1 MYAQRYTVFSRRLL
15 RKSPQLLG
23 KVSQPYDFFPS
34 CWGRFRT
41 PTISSPAAGERFVP
55 LRFPPQLLGNVSR
68 AAISSPVAGERF
80 ARRDFLPS
88 CWGTFR
94 TPTISSPAAGER
106 FARRDFLPSCWGTF
120 RTPRFFPQLLGNLNT
135 IFYILQRNCAAS
147 RGRRCISNR
156 GRDPGRSLF
165 DIGRRDSGRRRSPEG
180 LRCCKSGSRRPL

>member
-1 MYAQRYTVFSRRLL
+1 MYAQRYTVFSRKLL

-23 KVSQPYDFFPS
+23 KVSQPYDFLPS
-34 CWGRFRT
+34 CWGTFRS

-68 AAISSPVAGERF
+68 AA
-80 ARRDFLPS
+80 
-88 CWGTFR
+88 
-94 TPTISSPAAGER
+94 ISSPAAGER

-135 IFYILQRNCAAS
+135 IFYILQRSCAAS
-147 RGRRCISNR
+147 RGHRCISNR
-156 GRDPGRSLF
+156 GRDPGRSLS
-165 DIGRRDSGRRRSPEG
+165 DIGRRDSGRQRSPEE

>member
-23 KVSQPYDFFPS
+23 KVSQPYDFLPS
-34 CWGRFRT
+34 CWGTFRT
-41 PTISSPAAGERFVP
+41 PTISSPATGERFVP

-68 AAISSPVAGERF
+68 AA
-80 ARRDFLPS
+80 
-88 CWGTFR
+88 
-94 TPTISSPAAGER
+94 ISSPAAGER

-135 IFYILQRNCAAS
+135 IFYILQRSCAAS

-156 GRDPGRSLF
+156 GRDPGQSLS

>member
-23 KVSQPYDFFPS
+23 KVSQPYDF
-34 CWGRFRT
+34 
-41 PTISSPAAGERFVP
+41 
-55 LRFPPQLLGNVSR
+55 
-68 AAISSPVAGERF
+68 
-80 ARRDFLPS
+80 LPS

-94 TPTISSPAAGER
+94 TPAISSPAAGER
-106 FARRDFLPSCWGTF
+106 FARCDFFPSCWGTFRTPRFPPSCWGTF

-156 GRDPGRSLF
+156 GRDPGRSLS

>member
-23 KVSQPYDFFPS
+23 KVSQPYDF
-34 CWGRFRT
+34 
-41 PTISSPAAGERFVP
+41 
-55 LRFPPQLLGNVSR
+55 
-68 AAISSPVAGERF
+68 
-80 ARRDFLPS
+80 LPS

-94 TPTISSPAAGER
+94 TPAISSPAAGER
-106 FARRDFLPSCWGTF
+106 FARRDFLPSCWATF
-120 RTPRFFPQLLGNLNT
+120 RTPRFPPQLLGNVSHAAISSPAAGQRFARRDFLPSCWATFRTPRFPPQLLGNLNT
-135 IFYILQRNCAAS
+135 IFYILQRNCAAV
-147 RGRRCISNR
+147 RDRRCISNR

>member
-23 KVSQPYDFFPS
+23 NVSQPYDFLPS
-34 CWGRFRT
+34 CWGTFRT
-41 PTISSPAAGERFVP
+41 PAISSPATGERFVP
-55 LRFPPQLLGNVSR
+55 LRFPPQLLGNVSH
-68 AAISSPVAGERF
+68 AA
-80 ARRDFLPS
+80 
-88 CWGTFR
+88 
-94 TPTISSPAAGER
+94 ISSPAAGER

-120 RTPRFFPQLLGNLNT
+120 RAPRFFPQLLGNLNT
-135 IFYILQRNCAAS
+135 IFYILQRSCAAS

-156 GRDPGRSLF
+156 GRDPGQSLF

>member
-23 KVSQPYDFFPS
+23 KVSQPYDFLPS
-34 CWGRFRT
+34 CWGTFRT
-41 PTISSPAAGERFVP
+41 PTIPSPAAGERFVP

-68 AAISSPVAGERF
+68 AA
-80 ARRDFLPS
+80 
-88 CWGTFR
+88 
-94 TPTISSPAAGER
+94 ISSPAAGER

-156 GRDPGRSLF
+156 GRDPGRSLS

>member
-23 KVSQPYDFFPS
+23 KVSQPYDFLPS
-34 CWGRFRT
+34 CWGTFRT
-41 PTISSPAAGERFVP
+41 PTISSPATGERFVP

-68 AAISSPVAGERF
+68 TA
-80 ARRDFLPS
+80 
-88 CWGTFR
+88 
-94 TPTISSPAAGER
+94 ISSPAAGER

-120 RTPRFFPQLLGNLNT
+120 RTPRFPPQLLGNVSHAAIPQLLGNLNT
-135 IFYILQRNCAAS
+135 IFYILQRSCAAS

-156 GRDPGRSLF
+156 GRDPGQSLF

>member
-23 KVSQPYDFFPS
+23 KVSQPYDFLPS
-34 CWGRFRT
+34 CWGTFRT

-68 AAISSPVAGERF
+68 AAISSPV
-80 ARRDFLPS
+80 
-88 CWGTFR
+88 
-94 TPTISSPAAGER
+94 AGER

-156 GRDPGRSLF
+156 GRDPGRSLS